1 MMKDI
6 RRKVCQIANRLVKR
20 GYIRACAM
28 ATAWKLIRCRSVS
41 TRVTGTSFDGR
52 QNVLELLAKYHPEL
66 ISVKL
71 IREPQNPYDR
81 NAVAVVAEVR
91 GKVKAKLGYLSQ
103 AVAAVVA
110 AMMDKGLQ
118 VTGKQLRITGGYG
131 AYESYGARITVTM

>member
-1 MMKDI
+1 MS
-6 RRKVCQIANRLVKR
+6 
-20 GYIRACAM
+20 
-28 ATAWKLIRCRSVS
+28 TAWKLIRCRSVS

-110 AMMDKGLQ
+110 AMMDKGLT

-131 AYESYGARITVTM
+131 LFENYGARITVTM